1 VTAKVSYFPGVL
13 PPEAVAPEGEA
24 SDVLAPESAGPEAVA
39 PESAPA
45 ETTAPERVAAAAG
58 APGTAATPLAPAAAK
73 PLPTVWWNEEE
84 PASTGSNASTE
95 PAAAAPAESP
105 TRGAARAAS
114 AWQAEEDDDEPAF
127 EEEPMSEG
135 ERAAFLENIVVRAL
149 ARKGLSEWEITKL
162 LTSNGVEEHE
172 LEPFLDRYRDN
183 RYIDDFDLAQT
194 LVESLHRRKGY
205 GRSQI
210 KNELSMRHIQ
220 PEIISAALE
229 ALDDDDELRRAIEIA
244 EKRAPSLA
252 RLDAATAERR
262 LTSFLMR
269 KGYPSA
275 IIRTAVSAA
284 LTPQTRGVRF
294 R

>member
-1 VTAKVSYFPGVL
+1 MTAKVSYFPGVL
-13 PPEAVAPEGEA
+13 PPEAVAPEGE
-24 SDVLAPESAGPEAVA
+24 PQSAEAA
-39 PESAPA
+39 QA
-45 ETTAPERVAAAAG
+45 EATEAAA
-58 APGTAATPLAPAAAK
+58 PVSAASPVALALVPALAAASALEPALAPAPAK

-84 PASTGSNASTE
+84 PALEQQPAFRQGHAFADE
-95 PAAAAPAESP
+95 PAFEEESP
-105 TRGAARAAS
+105 F
-114 AWQAEEDDDEPAF
+114 EEEPAF

-162 LTSNGVEEHE
+162 LTTNGVEEHE
-172 LEPFLDRYRDN
+172 LEPFLERCRDN

-210 KNELSMRHIQ
+210 KNELSVRHIQ

-229 ALDDDDELRRAIEIA
+229 ALDDDDELRRATEIA
-244 EKRAPSLA
+244 QKRAPSLA

-284 LTPQTRGVRF
+284 LTPQSRGVRF

>member
-1 VTAKVSYFPGVL
+1 MTAKVSYFPGVL
-13 PPEAVAPEGEA
+13 PPEAVAPEGEPQDAEAPKAEAAEAEAPTSGA
-24 SDVLAPESAGPEAVA
+24 SPVA
-39 PESAPA
+39 PAPA
-45 ETTAPERVAAAAG
+45 L
-58 APGTAATPLAPAAAK
+58 AATSALEPAPAPAPAK

-84 PASTGSNASTE
+84 PALEQQPAFRQGPAFEEE
-95 PAAAAPAESP
+95 PAFEK
-105 TRGAARAAS
+105 
-114 AWQAEEDDDEPAF
+114 EPAF

-172 LEPFLDRYRDN
+172 LEPFLERYRDN

-210 KNELSMRHIQ
+210 KNELSVRRIQ

-229 ALDDDDELRRAIEIA
+229 ALDDDDELRRATEIA
-244 EKRAPSLA
+244 QKRAPSLA

-275 IIRTAVSAA
+275 IIRSAVSAA
-284 LTPQTRGVRF
+284 LTPQSRGVRF